1 MKNIEDY
8 FAVCTLQPI
17 PGIATYT
24 AIKAD
29 ITLLLPHFL
38 KDYKEEHPAST
49 DVEATRILWKLVD
62 KWKEDKQV
70 ALLNCTIKF
79 LTESEEEFKKTL
91 TKSTS
96 TVDYQC

>member
-1 MKNIEDY
+1 MKELKDY

-24 AIKAD
+24 AIRAD
-29 ITLLLPHFL
+29 ITLLLPHLL

-49 DVEATRILWKLVD
+49 DVEATKVLWKLVD
-62 KWKEDKQV
+62 KWKEDNQV

-96 TVDYQC
+96 IVEY

>member
-1 MKNIEDY
+1 MKKLEEY

-24 AIKAD
+24 AIRAD
-29 ITLLLPHFL
+29 ITLLLSHFL

-49 DVEATRILWKLVD
+49 DVEATRTLWKLVD

-79 LTESEEEFKKTL
+79 LTESEEELKKTL
-91 TKSTS
+91 TKNTS
-96 TVDYQC
+96 IVEQ